1 MMGTKPYIRKKDIVP
16 VCTNNEARDYFE
28 KKGLTYADITEGD
41 LLPLVMLLQ
50 QELKKAAKDC
60 ETSVS
65 TMTLSKKINIKKR
78 SNGSISSCFLYVNS
92 HYFEQRECIS
102 FNADGFIG
110 FAGWADQGNVNPIL
124 RAFLKWC
131 DYMAEAKNG

>member
-1 MMGTKPYIRKKDIVP
+1 MMGTKPYIRKTDIAA
-16 VCTNNEARDYFE
+16 VCTNDEARDYF
-28 KKGLTYADITEGD
+28 KQKGLTYDDITEGD
-41 LLPLVMLLQ
+41 ILPLVMLLQ

-78 SNGSISSCFLYVNS
+78 PNGSITSCFLYVNS
-92 HYFEQRECIS
+92 HYFVQRECIS

>member
-1 MMGTKPYIRKKDIVP
+1 MVMGTKPYIRRTDIAA

-28 KKGLTYADITEGD
+28 QKGLSYNDVTEGD
-41 LLPLVMLLQ
+41 ILILSMLLQ
-50 QELKKAAKDC
+50 KELKKSVKDC

-65 TMTLSKKINIKKR
+65 TITLSKKINIKKR
-78 SNGSISSCFLYVNS
+78 SNGSITSCFLFVNS

-102 FNADGFIG
+102 FNSDGFIG

-131 DYMAEAKNG
+131 DYMAEEG

>member
-1 MMGTKPYIRKKDIVP
+1 MMGTKPYIRKTDITA
-16 VCTNNEARDYFE
+16 VCTNDEARDYF
-28 KKGLTYADITEGD
+28 KQKGLTYDDITEGD
-41 LLPLVMLLQ
+41 ILPLVMLLQ
-50 QELKKAAKDC
+50 QELKKSAKDC

-65 TMTLSKKINIKKR
+65 TMTISKKINIKKR
-78 SNGSISSCFLYVNS
+78 PNGSITSCFLYVNS
-92 HYFEQRECIS
+92 HYFVQRECIS